1 MESIEVLFEKIASVD
16 LSLKGAQLGSGDF
29 ESMLLEAFS
38 QNGQVEEKEKVKGEV
53 NSQEI
58 ISEPLLI
65 TPITQTLIQ
74 LSGTE
79 VKSQPV
85 EEGVDNSKVLVK
97 KAENNAEAINFT
109 SLPREA
115 DELKEVVPQ
124 VFPQLF
130 MEQGDK
136 GSGTEVK
143 SQSVEV
149 NLDNSKV
156 EGLQGIIPQ
165 ALHLPAIKQENK
177 GLEIKGESLTVEGG
191 LKNSEV
197 QAVVLPG
204 VKGKP
209 ELSEN
214 KVDYGQTGKEKGSKE
229 VQMIFKVSGLT
240 SEVGDKKE
248 TFVGEPKVVSTSGAE
263 ETKKAFK
270 EQSETNPLWKGN
282 VLKAGF
288 QDVERAGGDIPE
300 ERFIKPHAWVSKD
313 TITFENNYA
322 NKRLDID
329 SKELMGDKE
338 AFNGNKEGKTGL
350 DARHAYTQETAVR
363 FKEDSPPPKVETVEK
378 PQVFQSYEPKH
389 VAIRLDEANARL
401 ILLGERVK
409 LHLNLNENLYRTPT
423 NYEVNQLIHS
433 LQSFGL
439 TVEVLKLNGNS
450 LYNQDHR
457 QGGRK
462 NYREDT
468 PLKQASSLELELK
481 GGFRAYL

>member
-85 EEGVDNSKVLVK
+85 EEGVDNSKVLDV
-97 KAENNAEAINFT
+97 A
-109 SLPREA
+109 
-115 DELKEVVPQ
+115 PQ
-124 VFPQLF
+124 MFPQLF

-143 SQSVEV
+143 GQSVEV

-156 EGLQGIIPQ
+156 EGLQGIVPQ
-165 ALHLPAIKQENK
+165 ALHLQAIKQENK
-177 GLEIKGESLTVEGG
+177 GLDMKGESLTVEGG
-191 LKNSEV
+191 LKSSEV
-197 QAVVLPG
+197 QAVVLLD
-204 VKGKP
+204 VKGKLEP
-209 ELSEN
+209 SES
-214 KVDYGQTGKEKGSKE
+214 KVDYGQTGKEKVSKE
-229 VQMIFKVSGLT
+229 IQMIFKVSGLI

-248 TFVGEPKVVSTSGAE
+248 AFVGEPKVLSTSGAE
-263 ETKKAFK
+263 ETKKSFK
-270 EQSETNPLWKGN
+270 EQSETSPPREGN
-282 VLKAGF
+282 ILKLGF
-288 QDVERAGGDIPE
+288 QAVERAGDDIPE
-300 ERFIKPHAWVSKD
+300 ERVIKPHAWVSKEG
-313 TITFENNYA
+313 ITFENNYA

-468 PLKQASSLELELK
+468 PLKQASSLEPELK